1 MNSGSDLRIAFLGDI
16 MPGGVISGK
25 DEFID
30 ENVLQY
36 LNGFDLR
43 IATLECAIGDD
54 YEYDRVKM
62 QGRMNIIY
70 AKDVDLRKIEIL
82 NINIVTLANNHI
94 FDLGLDGFQHICK
107 LLDKRKILRCGAGM
121 TSEEA
126 AKPVIVEEKGKRVC
140 FFSYC
145 QYNTPYVGYV
155 PVATK
160 NSAGVNPLDINKVI
174 VDITEAKK
182 EFDYVFVIPHWGV
195 EYISCP
201 TVECKKLAYKM
212 IEAGAD
218 GVIGGHP
225 HRVQSCLQYRGKPI
239 FFSLGNFLFADF
251 FMAPPRPIWYPCEN
265 DVEMG
270 QIKIT
275 NDYPFP
281 VKEPLKRIWRNFS
294 RIGMIA
300 EISIGSRLKVSWN
313 TVRLAESNRLS
324 FYPRPLKFKIKLY
337 LIELFIQMPWYDGG
351 KFVMNV
357 RELLSKKSYMNRLR
371 RYWRGNN

>member
-1 MNSGSDLRIAFLGDI
+1 M
-16 MPGGVISGK
+16 
-25 DEFID
+25 
-30 ENVLQY
+30 
-36 LNGFDLR
+36 
-43 IATLECAIGDD
+43 
-54 YEYDRVKM
+54 
-62 QGRMNIIY
+62 
-70 AKDVDLRKIEIL
+70 
-82 NINIVTLANNHI
+82 
-94 FDLGLDGFQHICK
+94 
-107 LLDKRKILRCGAGM
+107 
-121 TSEEA
+121 
-126 AKPVIVEEKGKRVC
+126 
-140 FFSYC
+140 
-145 QYNTPYVGYV
+145 
-155 PVATK
+155 
-160 NSAGVNPLDINKVI
+160 
-174 VDITEAKK
+174 
-182 EFDYVFVIPHWGV
+182 
-195 EYISCP
+195 
-201 TVECKKLAYKM
+201 
-212 IEAGAD
+212 
-218 GVIGGHP
+218 
-225 HRVQSCLQYRGKPI
+225 GKPI